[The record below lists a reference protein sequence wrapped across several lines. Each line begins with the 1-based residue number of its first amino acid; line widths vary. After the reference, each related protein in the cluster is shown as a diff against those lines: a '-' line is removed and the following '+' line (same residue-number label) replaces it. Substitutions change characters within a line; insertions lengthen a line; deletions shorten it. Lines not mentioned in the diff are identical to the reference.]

1 MNLIR
6 LNDRSRSE
14 NRAARL
20 VNRLLE
26 EAGNRA
32 SVHESARLLFEA
44 EPMMHPHVQ
53 DAYEQAAHTLKKARI
68 PFRETGGIALNLHGA
83 GRPTKDVDL
92 IVRRSDWLRAIRAL
106 GRIASD
112 RQGIRFGL
120 PGEPEAGLAVIGP
133 HGIPIELWPEGT
145 THEEIARI
153 RGMQKA
159 RRHPAGKLAFTL
171 RGNATAAFINDKL
184 ASYLSAKDRLRD
196 AADVQSLIK
205 RLRLRLDFA
214 DRLAPEV
221 RPAYR
226 RLWMQGSEAHQTRS

>member
-1 MNLIR
+1 M
-6 LNDRSRSE
+6 
-14 NRAARL
+14 
-20 VNRLLE
+20 
-26 EAGNRA
+26 
-32 SVHESARLLFEA
+32 VHPDVL
-44 EPMMHPHVQ
+44 
-53 DAYEQAAHTLKKARI
+53 DAYEQAVRTLKKARI

-92 IVRRSDWLRAIRAL
+92 IVRRSDWLRALQAL
-106 GRIASD
+106 RQIATD

-120 PGEPEAGLAVIGP
+120 PGEPDTGLAVIGP

-145 THEEIARI
+145 THEQIARI

-171 RGNATAAFINDKL
+171 RGNATVALINDKL

-205 RLRLRLDFA
+205 RLKLPLEFA
-214 DRLAPEV
+214 NRLASEV

-226 RLWMQGSEAHQTRS
+226 RLWVQF